1 MYVQLVYLCSPGLA
15 GDAGLVGD
23 VGTSIR
29 QRPMLD
35 SLTHIVKRE
44 RAQPRAQDFMMER
57 KSGLPVLDQG

>member
-1 MYVQLVYLCSPGLA
+1 MLTHP
-15 GDAGLVGD
+15 D

-29 QRPMLD
+29 QSPVLD